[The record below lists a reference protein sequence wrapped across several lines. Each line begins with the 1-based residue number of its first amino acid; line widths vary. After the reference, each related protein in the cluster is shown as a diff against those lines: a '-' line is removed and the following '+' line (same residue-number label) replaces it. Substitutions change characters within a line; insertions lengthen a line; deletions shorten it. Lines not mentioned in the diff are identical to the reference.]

1 MLTGT
6 PAYTPPVTRATFRRS
21 AIAAAVVAVIAL
33 AVLVPMGLGLY
44 AVFGAV
50 GLGLG
55 VLNSWLVMRAVVNF
69 AAAQPT
75 RGAFTRSVL
84 GREYQIAHLLRIS
97 LISGTIEL
105 ATARNWNTASPA
117 NTPSPGGRNSSAH
130 PKASSVIRASRPST
144 ERVNAPRVG
153 WP

>member
-21 AIAAAVVAVIAL
+21 AIAAAVVAVVAL
-33 AVLVPMGLGLY
+33 AVLIPMGLGLY

-69 AAAQPT
+69 AATQPSKM
-75 RGAFTRSVL
+75 AFSRSVF
-84 GREYQIAHLLRIS
+84 GRLA
-97 LISGTIEL
+97 LITVL
-105 ATARNWNTASPA
+105 ALAL
-117 NTPSPGGRNSSAH
+117 
-130 PKASSVIRASRPST
+130 
-144 ERVNAPRVG
+144 RVG
-153 WP
+153 VPADRAGRLRRSRGVPVHRRGQLDGAADQGDP

>member
-55 VLNSWLVMRAVVNF
+55 VVNSWLVMRAVLNF

-84 GREYQIAHLLRIS
+84 GRLALITLLAFGCALLFRPTG
-97 LISGTIEL
+97 LGVFAGL
-105 ATARNWNTASPA
+105 AVFQFLAV
-117 NTPSPGGRNSSAH
+117 
-130 PKASSVIRASRPST
+130 ASSMVPLIKEIRKK
-144 ERVNAPRVG
+144 
-153 WP
+153 

>member
-55 VLNSWLVMRAVVNF
+55 VLNSWLVMRAVANF
-69 AAAQPT
+69 AATQPSKA
-75 RGAFTRSVL
+75 AFSRTVL
-84 GREYQIAHLLRIS
+84 GRLALITALAFGCALLFRPTGLGVFAGLAVYQFIAV
-97 LISGTIEL
+97 
-105 ATARNWNTASPA
+105 
-117 NTPSPGGRNSSAH
+117 
-130 PKASSVIRASRPST
+130 ASSMVPLIKEIRKK
-144 ERVNAPRVG
+144 
-153 WP
+153 

>member
-1 MLTGT
+1 VLTGT

-21 AIAAAVVAVIAL
+21 AVAAAVVAVIAA

-84 GREYQIAHLLRIS
+84 GRLALITVLAFGCALLFRPAG
-97 LISGTIEL
+97 LGVFAGL
-105 ATARNWNTASPA
+105 AVFQFLAV
-117 NTPSPGGRNSSAH
+117 
-130 PKASSVIRASRPST
+130 ASSMLPLIKEIRKK
-144 ERVNAPRVG
+144 
-153 WP
+153 